1 MIARFARHLINVS
14 LLLFSLSPYFSA
26 YAQDTDS
33 TIVEEDFS
41 MYGDVE
47 LAGGAKRFCT
57 SKVFDLSPNKLI
69 SIGYDFQGSHT
80 MSLASVGNAPTSD
93 FSINSVQGIRVSANV
108 PVISKTNLLI
118 NLGVNYWEA
127 NYSVNNPESHPLAST
142 LQATG
147 LRTTGFMATIFKP
160 LNEKNFL
167 LFQASS
173 DLSGDYF
180 FADLQPLSQ
189 LRYSATAVYGWK
201 KHDRLMYGFGASRTY
216 RVGEPNYIPVFL
228 YNYTFPSRKWGIESV
243 FPARAQVRRTF
254 NTRTLGFFGYEL
266 EGQSYFISALQNE
279 SDFTNPQLRRSELRI
294 RFTFE
299 RSIKDFLWVSAQAGL
314 RYNWSYNVDDGDFF
328 RGFTGTQEY
337 AMENTLSNAFYFNI
351 SLNLVS
357 P

>member
-1 MIARFARHLINVS
+1 MTTHSAYLLLNVS
-14 LLLFSLSPYFSA
+14 ILWVASSIHFCVN
-26 YAQDTDS
+26 AQEIDS

-41 MYGDVE
+41 MYGDAA
-47 LAGGAKRFCT
+47 LAGGGKRFCT
-57 SKVFDLSPNKLI
+57 SKIFDLSPNKLI
-69 SIGYDFQGSHT
+69 SIGYDFQGQHT
-80 MSLASVGNAPTSD
+80 MSLASTGTSVAAD
-93 FSINSVQGIRVSANV
+93 FSVASVQGIRIGANV

-118 NLGVNYWEA
+118 NVGVSYWEG
-127 NYSVNNPESHPLAST
+127 NYSISNAENHTLASG
-142 LQATG
+142 LEATG

-167 LFQASS
+167 LLQASA

-180 FADLQPLSQ
+180 LPDFQPLSQ
-189 LRYSATAVYGWK
+189 LRYAGTAIYGWK

-266 EGQSYFISALQNE
+266 EGQSYFMSALQNE
-279 SDFTNPQLRRSELRI
+279 TDFTNPQLRRSELRI
-294 RFTFE
+294 RCTFE
-299 RSIKDFLWVSAQAGL
+299 RSLKDFIWVSAQAGL
-314 RYNWSYNVDDGDFF
+314 RYNWSFNLDEGDIF
-328 RGFTGTQEY
+328 RGFGDEPY
-337 AMENTLSNAFYFNI
+337 ALENPLTNAFYFNI